1 MYMPIFLVRLDERT
15 NEVVILAGEEIEI
28 SIDQNGEWIKGDKI

>member
-28 SIDQNGEWIKGDKI
+28 SINQNGEWIEGDI

>member
-1 MYMPIFLVRLDERT
+1 MYIPIFLVRLDGT

-28 SIDQNGEWIKGDKI
+28 SIAQNGEWIEGDKI